1 MSLSAVYFKIFILLI
16 SNLGKV
22 NLNIKYNVNLQN
34 RELKNL
40 ITSNKPEK

>member
-1 MSLSAVYFKIFILLI
+1 MSLSAVYFKIFIPLI

-40 ITSNKPEK
+40 ITSSKPEK